1 MARSANGP
9 KMSPGAPA
17 IRVQRMKLR
26 GSTSSPKEGVRLPEN
41 RIGAV
46 CAIAGAMLLLAGTW
60 LHPMPADPNN
70 AAQAFAAYAHDR
82 LWVASHLAQLVGIAL
97 ALGALLILAQQL
109 ETGGAA
115 VWARLASAGA
125 IASLALAA
133 ALQAV
138 DGIALRAMVE
148 NWAAA
153 AQKESAFQSAFAV
166 RQVEI
171 GLASVLSLVLGA
183 TATLLGVALLDGVK
197 YPRWIGGLA
206 IAGGA
211 PTALSGVVMAFSG
224 FSDLEMA
231 INMPASAVLVAWVL
245 TLGFLMWRR
254 DRKPS
259 GNLAT

>member
-1 MARSANGP
+1 MR
-9 KMSPGAPA
+9 
-17 IRVQRMKLR
+17 LR
-26 GSTSSPKEGVRLPEN
+26 EN

-46 CAIAGAMLLLAGTW
+46 CAIAGAVLLLTGTW
-60 LHPMPADPNN
+60 LHPMPPDPNN
-70 AAQAFAAYAHDR
+70 AVQAFAAYADDR
-82 LWVASHLAQLVGIAL
+82 LWVASHLAQLFGIAL
-97 ALGALLILAQQL
+97 ALGALVILARQL
-109 ETGGAA
+109 ETNGAA
-115 VWARLASAGA
+115 VWVRLASAGA

-183 TATLLGVALLDGVK
+183 TATLFGVALLDGLK

-206 IAGGA
+206 IAGGVS
-211 PTALSGVVMAFSG
+211 TALSGVVMAFSG

-231 INMPASAVLVAWVL
+231 INMPASTVLVVWVL
-245 TLGFLMWRR
+245 ILGVLMSRR

-259 GNLAT
+259 GDPAA

>member
-1 MARSANGP
+1 
-9 KMSPGAPA
+9 
-17 IRVQRMKLR
+17 
-26 GSTSSPKEGVRLPEN
+26 
-41 RIGAV
+41 
-46 CAIAGAMLLLAGTW
+46 MLLLAGTW
-60 LHPMPADPNN
+60 LRPMPADPNK
-70 AAQAFAAYAHDR
+70 AVQAFAAYADDR
-82 LWVASHLAQLVGIAL
+82 LWVASHLAQLVGISLAL
-97 ALGALLILAQQL
+97 AALVILARQL

-125 IASLALAA
+125 IASFALAA
-133 ALQAV
+133 VLQAV

-153 AQKESAFQSAFAV
+153 AAVQKERLSVCIRCAAGGD
-166 RQVEI
+166 R
-171 GLASVLSLVLGA
+171 LASVLSLVLGA
-183 TATLLGVALLDGVK
+183 TATLFGVALLDGLK
-197 YPRWIGGLA
+197 HPRWIGGLA

-254 DRKPS
+254 DRKPA
-259 GNLAT
+259 GHPAV

>member
-1 MARSANGP
+1 LNLG
-9 KMSPGAPA
+9 
-17 IRVQRMKLR
+17 
-26 GSTSSPKEGVRLPEN
+26 EN

-46 CAIAGAMLLLAGTW
+46 CAITGVVLLLAGTW

-70 AAQAFAAYAHDR
+70 AAEAFVAYAGDR
-82 LWVASHLAQLVGIAL
+82 LWVASHLVQLVGIVLAL
-97 ALGALLILAQQL
+97 AALLVLGRQL
-109 ETGGAA
+109 ETNGGGMW
-115 VWARLASAGA
+115 VRLASAGA

-153 AQKESAFQSAFAV
+153 VAVQKDSAFQSAFAV

-171 GLASVLSLVLGA
+171 GLASVLSLALGMA
-183 TATLLGVALLDGVK
+183 AALYGVALLDGRK
-197 YPRWIGGLA
+197 YPRWAGGLA
-206 IAGGA
+206 IAGGV

-231 INMPASAVLVAWVL
+231 INMPASALLLLWML
-245 TLGFLMWRR
+245 TLGVLMWRR
-254 DRKPS
+254 DRSPS
-259 GNLAT
+259 GKPAA

>member
-1 MARSANGP
+1 V
-9 KMSPGAPA
+9 
-17 IRVQRMKLR
+17 RVR
-26 GSTSSPKEGVRLPEN
+26 EN

-46 CAIAGAMLLLAGTW
+46 CAIVGTMLLLAGTW
-60 LHPMPADPNN
+60 LHPMPADPNK
-70 AAQAFAAYAHDR
+70 AVQAFAAYADDR

-97 ALGALLILAQQL
+97 ALGALVILARQL

-148 NWAAA
+148 NWAAVAA

-183 TATLLGVALLDGVK
+183 TATLFGVALLDGLK

-211 PTALSGVVMAFSG
+211 STALSGVVMAFSG

-254 DRKPS
+254 DRKPA
-259 GNLAT
+259 GDPAV

>member
-1 MARSANGP
+1 M
-9 KMSPGAPA
+9 
-17 IRVQRMKLR
+17 QRMKLR

-115 VWARLASAGA
+115 VWARFASAGA

-148 NWAAA
+148 NWMAAA
-153 AQKESAFQSAFAV
+153 ATQKESALQSAFAV

-183 TATLLGVALLDGVK
+183 TAALFGVALLDGLR
-197 YPRWIGGLA
+197 YPGRIGGLA

-211 PTALSGVVMAFSG
+211 STALSGIVMAFSG
-224 FSDLEMA
+224 FSDLERA

-245 TLGFLMWRR
+245 ALGFLMWRR
-254 DRKPS
+254 DRS
-259 GNLAT
+259 HHVDNLGNLFRLPKQ

>member
-1 MARSANGP
+1 
-9 KMSPGAPA
+9 
-17 IRVQRMKLR
+17 
-26 GSTSSPKEGVRLPEN
+26 
-41 RIGAV
+41 
-46 CAIAGAMLLLAGTW
+46 
-60 LHPMPADPNN
+60 
-70 AAQAFAAYAHDR
+70 
-82 LWVASHLAQLVGIAL
+82 
-97 ALGALLILAQQL
+97 
-109 ETGGAA
+109 
-115 VWARLASAGA
+115 
-125 IASLALAA
+125 LAA

-148 NWAAA
+148 NWAAVAA

-183 TATLLGVALLDGVK
+183 TVTLFGVALLDGLK

-206 IAGGA
+206 IAGGVS
-211 PTALSGVVMAFSG
+211 TALSGIVMAFSG

-254 DRKPS
+254 DRKPA
-259 GNLAT
+259 GDPAV

>member
-1 MARSANGP
+1 
-9 KMSPGAPA
+9 
-17 IRVQRMKLR
+17 
-26 GSTSSPKEGVRLPEN
+26 
-41 RIGAV
+41 
-46 CAIAGAMLLLAGTW
+46 MLLLTGTW
-60 LHPMPADPNN
+60 LHPMPPDSNN
-70 AAQAFAAYAHDR
+70 AVQAFAAYADDR
-82 LWVASHLAQLVGIAL
+82 LWVASHLVQLVGIAL
-97 ALGALLILAQQL
+97 ALGALVILARQL
-109 ETGGAA
+109 ETSGAA
-115 VWARLASAGA
+115 VWVRLASAGA

-183 TATLLGVALLDGVK
+183 TATLFGVALLDGLK
-197 YPRWIGGLA
+197 YPRLIGGLA

-211 PTALSGVVMAFSG
+211 STALSGVVMAFSG

-231 INMPASAVLVAWVL
+231 INMTASIVLVVWVL
-245 TLGFLMWRR
+245 TLGVLMSRR

-259 GNLAT
+259 GDTAA